1 MTPKKIKGGVTAAKG
16 FLAAG
21 IHAGVKPAQTLDLA
35 LVFSQAEGPIAGVF
49 TKNQLAAAPVT
60 VDRVKLQKGRG
71 RAIIINS
78 GNANAC
84 TGKQGLKDAKAMAT
98 SVAQQLKVSPA
109 TVYVGSTGIIG
120 RPLPIRAI
128 TQALPHL
135 VRRLTRSW

>member
-1 MTPKKIKGGVTAAKG
+1 MVHKKLKGGVTAAKG
-16 FLAAG
+16 FLASG
-21 IHAGVKPAQTLDLA
+21 IHAGLKPAPNLDLA

-84 TGKQGLKDAKAMAT
+84 TGKQASRMPK
-98 SVAQQLKVSPA
+98 PW
-109 TVYVGSTGIIG
+109 
-120 RPLPIRAI
+120 LPRW
-128 TQALPHL
+128 L
-135 VRRLTRSW
+135 SS